1 MAVAVNVPFPRL
13 LNDSLGEIRRIIP
26 VSASVSLELTPLSTA
41 EIELRDGETLPEMGW
56 VEMFTPSGSAGIF
69 RVSSPQTGYGGQSS
83 VTQLEHGAVE
93 IGDWLITQEYD
104 EAVTAQ
110 AAFSSV
116 WTHYRGNRWQL
127 GTIEASNTVNLSCD
141 HDTVLGV
148 MCDLID
154 QLPGYMLDFDQ
165 TTSPW
170 TVSVRQKPNVVQ
182 SEGRLSRNVSEASIE
197 FDYTELCTRLY
208 MEGLPSPGYIQD
220 STAIGRYGIIERH
233 LSGDEEAAETGET
246 ESVEQDHASR
256 RQQIMRVAQAYLE
269 KYKKP
274 KCTIQ
279 ISGADFSEVTGEPLD
294 KVEIGNLYRLAL
306 PDYGTTVEE
315 TVISVHWDDIYT
327 GGFACTITL
336 SEDESMITLPIVQLV
351 QNASGG
357 GGGGG
362 GGGSREAIKE
372 QFKKYQ
378 TFIEKTD
385 EYIRLLATES
395 EWDELAQA
403 GRVTAF
409 TELTRTS
416 RYVEDSA
423 QMELPYDD
431 WKSQTQAA
439 DPTADVSEA
448 AYRAWITANP
458 YAIYNSQYSDATRT
472 ERIISK
478 TGINDLGENETL
490 ASRVEQTAETLR
502 SEIATSSSALYS
514 TFEQSL
520 SGFRSEV
527 GDTLNGYSA
536 TISQSANSIRAEVH
550 NAISDIYARIIE
562 WEGGGAIEVRNGNR
576 TYKQWS
582 DPTTTESEDLM
593 AGDIWVK
600 SNDTRTWA
608 EMGVND
614 WNTSQLY
621 EWADY
626 RGDEVYVW
634 KNGRWQLV
642 VSSKDLVVQGSRL
655 EVEQQEIWAVVDD
668 DRNNLRAEMS
678 LTASRFYRTLTD
690 TANGLS
696 STISQTASQIRS
708 EVTNSVSGL
717 QSSITQT
724 ASQIRS
730 EVSDTRN
737 NLQSSITQ
745 TASQIRGEISDT
757 RNNLQSSITQNAN
770 QISLKVSKGD
780 IASTINQTAQSVLI
794 SASKINLQGYVTA
807 SELDAEKARFDNLT
821 AGTTTATA
829 LKATLL
835 QANSNFNL
843 SGTNYA
849 GRTLKIGSVVSTT
862 VLSSA
867 NAAVDFDHYH
877 SITVSE
883 SDGVITITT
892 GKARASADTQNF
904 NIAGTAFYTNAMSAQ
919 WAAARGKVVMPS
931 AGTETTFKVKVPSAT
946 EGEQEEKTFTIQKG
960 STPASSGYA
969 SVSLSGTVVGR
980 IDIGDWYTAGKTAA
994 HAEYTYHTGYLR
1006 GSSVSVTPIGNTFV
1020 SIKSYGIATLYKKN
1034 GDNYESVGDH
1044 YWYYRSDSGT
1054 KYYNSGTTQT
1064 YYTSGSYV
1072 AYYTRNISQ

>member
-1 MAVAVNVPFPRL
+1 MIPLPKIIDNTGAEIGRISPILASVN
-13 LNDSLGEIRRIIP
+13 LNIIP
-26 VSASVSLELTPLSTA
+26 LSSA
-41 EIELRDGETLPEMGW
+41 TLQLKPGDIIAPRAL
-56 VEMFTPSGSAGIF
+56 VEMFTINGSAGIF
-69 RVSSPQTGYGGQSS
+69 RARAPQYGYGDISTT
-83 VTQLEHGAVE
+83 VELEHS
-93 IGDWLITQEYD
+93 ISMLGDYLIKGDIEQSMS
-104 EAVTAQ
+104 ASSAISQ
-110 AAFSSV
+110 AFSYYLGGAWV
-116 WTHYRGNRWQL
+116 L
-127 GTIEASNTVNLSCD
+127 GTNEASETVVLTANY
-141 HDTVLGV
+141 DTVLDTILSI
-148 MCDLID
+148 MEQIPD
-154 QLPGYMLDFDQ
+154 YMLTFDQ
-165 TTSPW
+165 SSFPW
-170 TVSVRQKPNVVQ
+170 VLNVVHRPVQ
-182 SEGRLSRNVSEASIE
+182 VEAEGRLSRNISSVQITYDDS
-197 FDYTELCTRLY
+197 ELCTRVWADNMY
-208 MEGLPSPGYIQD
+208 QEDTVGSMDADTINE
-220 STAIGRYGIIERH
+220 YGIVERE
-233 LSGDEEAAETGET
+233 LSGYAGASSDVVQRAASLFLEKHKHPKM
-246 ESVEQDHASR
+246 SVE
-256 RQQIMRVAQAYLE
+256 
-269 KYKKP
+269 
-274 KCTIQ
+274 
-279 ISGADFSEVTGEPLD
+279 ISGIDLSDVTGED
-294 KVEIGNLYRLAL
+294 IDNFSIGKLFRLAI
-306 PDYGTTVEE
+306 PDENVTVTELI
-315 TVISVHWDDIYT
+315 TSMVFDDIYN
-327 GGFACTITL
+327 APHDIDITL
-336 SEDESMITLPIVQLV
+336 AQEPDTVVNFIHEQALSG
-351 QNASGG
+351 AGSGG

-362 GGGSREAIKE
+362 GGGLQKE
-372 QFKKYQ
+372 QEKLFKRFE
-378 TFIEKTD
+378 TFYEQTD
-385 EYIRLLATES
+385 EKFSWLATDS
-395 EWDELAQA
+395 EWDELAQE
-403 GRVTAF
+403 GRVTAYS
-409 TELTRTS
+409 ELVRTS
-416 RYVEDSA
+416 HFVEDTVA
-423 QMELPYDD
+423 QELPFDD
-431 WKSQTQAA
+431 WKPKWLIQHPEDAQLTDEQLR
-439 DPTADVSEA
+439 EK
-448 AYRAWITANP
+448 YRTWITTNP
-458 YAIYNSQYSDATRT
+458 YAIYNTEYSDATRT

-478 TGINDLGENETL
+478 TGINDLGESETL
-490 ASRVEQTAETLR
+490 TSRVEQTAETLR
-502 SEIATSSSALYS
+502 SEIATSSSSLYS

-576 TYKQWS
+576 TYKQWD
-582 DPTTTESEDLM
+582 DPTTTETEDLM

-668 DRNNLRAEMS
+668 DRNNLRAEIS
-678 LTASRFYRTLTD
+678 LTASQFYRTLTD
-690 TANGLS
+690 TSDGLN
-696 STISQTASQIRS
+696 STITQTASQIRS

-717 QSSITQT
+717 KSSITQT

-737 NLQSSITQ
+737 DLQSSITQ

-849 GRTLKIGSVVSTT
+849 GRTLKIGSVVSAT

-867 NAAVDFDHYH
+867 SAAVDFDHYH
-877 SITVSE
+877 SITISE

-892 GKARASADTQNF
+892 GKARASADTKNF
-904 NIAGTAFYTNAMSAQ
+904 NIADTAFYTNAMSAQ

-960 STPASSGYA
+960 ATPTSSGYA

-980 IDIGDWYTAGKTAA
+980 IDIGDWYTAGKNAA

-1006 GSSVSVTPIGNTFV
+1006 GNSVSVTPIGSTYVN
-1020 SIKSYGIATLYKKN
+1020 IKGYGLATLYKKN
-1034 GDNYESVGDH
+1034 GDDYESVGNH
-1044 YWYYRSDSGT
+1044 YWYYRSDNGT
-1054 KYYNSGTTQT
+1054 KYYNQGTTQT

>member
-1 MAVAVNVPFPRL
+1 MFTITNNDSAFYDPRL
-13 LNDSLGEIRRIIP
+13 QGYPVDKPRLTQEVNGFGALTFTLYPPHPAYNQLTKTGNILSLYQNGVLIGLYVPTYKRRTFNSGIEYKCKNIIGLLDDYYYRSTTFAGSGQSF
-26 VSASVSLELTPLSTA
+26 VQSVLSSYNAHVGQAYNILAGYIHSASVDYDAPTPDTCWDALQTLA
-41 EIELRDGETLPEMGW
+41 EKNQGYFVP
-56 VEMFTPSGSAGIF
+56 
-69 RVSSPQTGYGGQSS
+69 RVSGGVVFLDYLAETDLPVSEQKIVFGENMTDLFIETDTDNCYSVLYPFGTTEDDEPVSIASVNGGVDYLVNASALAAFGHREKRMSWTNVESPS
-83 VTQLEHGAVE
+83 QL
-93 IGDWLITQEYD
+93 LSL
-104 EAVTAQ
+104 AQ
-110 AAFSSV
+110 AQLSQIAALFSESV
-116 WTHYRGNRWQL
+116 QL
-127 GTIEASNTVNLSCD
+127 SAVDL
-141 HDTVLGV
+141 HDTGV
-148 MCDLID
+148 DVPALAFPARID
-154 QLPGYMLDFDQ
+154 CISAPHGY
-165 TTSPW
+165 SHRYP
-170 TVSVRQKPNVVQ
+170 
-182 SEGRLSRNVSEASIE
+182 I
-197 FDYTELCTRLY
+197 TR
-208 MEGLPSPGYIQD
+208 M
-220 STAIGRYGIIERH
+220 
-233 LSGDEEAAETGET
+233 
-246 ESVEQDHASR
+246 
-256 RQQIMRVAQAYLE
+256 
-269 KYKKP
+269 
-274 KCTIQ
+274 
-279 ISGADFSEVTGEPLD
+279 
-294 KVEIGNLYRLAL
+294 
-306 PDYGTTVEE
+306 E
-315 TVISVHWDDIYT
+315 TVLDALQSVSLNLGKIPMTLTDS
-327 GGFACTITL
+327 FAL
-336 SEDESMITLPIVQLV
+336 ERKK
-351 QNASGG
+351 NASSRGG
-357 GGGGG
+357 GG
-362 GGGSREAIKE
+362 RAQAKAEKE
-372 QFKKYQ
+372 FKKFE
-378 TFIEKTD
+378 TFYTQTD
-385 EYIRLLATES
+385 EKFNWLATES

-403 GRVTAF
+403 GHVTAF
-409 TELTRTS
+409 TELTRTA

-423 QMELPYDD
+423 KMELPYDD
-431 WKSQTQAA
+431 WKAQTQAA

-478 TGINDLGENETL
+478 TGINSLGENETL

-502 SEIATSSSALYS
+502 SEIATSSSTIYS

-576 TYKQWS
+576 TYKQWD
-582 DPTTTESEDLM
+582 DPTTTEAEDLM

-668 DRNNLRAEMS
+668 DRNNLRAEIS
-678 LTASRFYRTLTD
+678 LTASQFYRTLTD
-690 TANGLS
+690 TSDGLN
-696 STISQTASQIRS
+696 STITQTASQIRS

-730 EVSDTRN
+730 EV
-737 NLQSSITQ
+737 
-745 TASQIRGEISDT
+745 SDT

-849 GRTLKIGSVVSTT
+849 GRTLKIGSVVSAT

-867 NAAVDFDHYH
+867 SAAVDFDHYH
-877 SITVSE
+877 SITISE

-892 GKARASADTQNF
+892 GKARASADTKNF

-931 AGTETTFKVKVPSAT
+931 AGTETSFKVKVPSAT

-960 STPASSGYA
+960 ETPASSGYA

-980 IDIGDWYTAGKTAA
+980 IDIGDWYTAGKNAA

-1006 GSSVSVTPIGNTFV
+1006 GSSVSVTPIGSTYV
-1020 SIKSYGIATLYKKN
+1020 SIKGYGLTTLYKKN
-1034 GDNYESVGDH
+1034 GDDYESVGNH